1 MKILILGV
9 TGMIGSS
16 IYREFLISK
25 KCITYGTYKDHKK
38 INFLKKK
45 NKLFYFNV
53 FKKTDLK
60 SIVKDIRPNIVI
72 NCIGLTKHLD
82 IKDNKKIIK
91 INSDFPHYA
100 KKISNK
106 FNAKFIQISTDCV
119 FNGKKG
125 NYKEYSKPNAV
136 DLYGISKARGEIND
150 KTNLTIRTSTFG
162 HELFTNYGLLNWF
175 LGQNLICNGYSK
187 AIFNGFPTFYFAKIL
202 EKIILKNITG
212 ILHIS
217 GNKIDKYTL
226 LKKINKIYKKNI
238 IIKKNVSVKIDRSL
252 NNKLLKT
259 ELAQMLGVNNPELA
273 RLLNENIGMNFF
285 EYVNY
290 YRIKEFVFLAKTEKA
305 KQLTFF
311 GLAQEAGFNSKTT
324 FNKSFK
330 KLMGVSPSAY
340 FDKKL

>member
-1 MKILILGV
+1 MNILILGA
-9 TGMIGSS
+9 TGLIGSS
-16 IYREFLISK
+16 LYAHLGLKHNVF
-25 KCITYGTYKDHKK
+25 GTYVDKKK
-38 INFLKKK
+38 IKKIKKIKYLKD
-45 NKLFYFNV
+45 NMFYFDALN
-53 FKKTDLK
+53 KIKLAGLIDK
-60 SIVKDIRPNIVI
+60 AKPKIVI
-72 NCIGLTKHLD
+72 NCIGVTKH
-82 IKDNKKIIK
+82 IKGLSKKKILA
-91 INSDFPHYA
+91 INSIFPHYA
-100 KKISNK
+100 KKITNYKS
-106 FNAKFIQISTDCV
+106 AKFIQISTDCV

-252 NNKLLKT
+252 NNKLLKSY
-259 ELAQMLGVNNPELA
+259 LSIKKNNWNNLIKNMK
-273 RLLNENIGMNFF
+273 NEF
-285 EYVNY
+285 
-290 YRIKEFVFLAKTEKA
+290 RKKT
-305 KQLTFF
+305 
-311 GLAQEAGFNSKTT
+311 
-324 FNKSFK
+324 FK
-330 KLMGVSPSAY
+330 I
-340 FDKKL
+340 